1 LSALLS
7 QVLVAFT
14 IECDN
19 EFERQ
24 MPHSTTSHGRAA
36 GAPWLVSMAM
46 WSNCLRFAGEDPITV
61 GELERLARTGTNL
74 DGMRRWGYI
83 DVRPDPDDRR
93 ARPPRRDLTVRA
105 TPAGLRAQQVW
116 RPLPGVV
123 EKRWRKRFG
132 REALGDLGASL
143 RAVAAR
149 LDGGLPDCLPIL
161 GYGLRTEG
169 PEHRL
174 PPEDVS
180 GLGLPVLLSRVLL
193 AFAAEF
199 ERESDVALAISADL
213 LRVLDQPGAR
223 VRDLPLLAGV
233 SKEAISMAMGVAG
246 KQGLA
251 VLEPD
256 PAGSRDKAARLTRA
270 GQSAQDGCRRLLAA
284 IEDRWQDRFGSAGVR
299 GLRRALDRLATAPRG
314 QPPPL
319 WLGLEPYPG
328 GWRASVR
335 RPRTLPHFPMVLHR
349 GGFPD
354 GS

>member
-1 LSALLS
+1 
-7 QVLVAFT
+7 VLVAFT

-24 MPHSTTSHGRAA
+24 MPHSTTSHGRTA
-36 GAPWLVSMAM
+36 GGPWLVSMAM
-46 WSNCLRFAGEDPITV
+46 WSNCLRFVGEEPITA
-61 GELERLARTGTNL
+61 GELERRARTRTNI

-93 ARPPRRDLTVRA
+93 ARPPGRDLTVRA
-105 TPAGLRAQQVW
+105 TAAGLRAQQVW
-116 RPLPGVV
+116 RPLPGVI
-123 EKRWRKRFG
+123 EERWQERFG
-132 REALGDLGASL
+132 REALGDLRERL

-161 GYGLRTEG
+161 GYGLRASG
-169 PEHRL
+169 PERVS
-174 PPEDVS
+174 PPEEVS
-180 GLGLPVLLSRVLL
+180 GLSLPALLSRVLL

-199 ERESDVALAISADL
+199 EHRSDVALAISANL
-213 LRVLDQPGAR
+213 LRVLAQPGVR

-233 SKEAISMAMGVAG
+233 SKEAISMAMGIAG

-256 PAGSRDKAARLTRA
+256 PAASRGKVARLTPGGRT
-270 GQSAQDGCRRLLAA
+270 AQDGCRRLLTAT
-284 IEDRWQDRFGSAGVR
+284 EDGWQQRFGSDRIR
-299 GLRRALDRLATAPRG
+299 GLRRALDRLAAPG
-314 QPPPL
+314 GPSSPL
-319 WLGLEPYPG
+319 WLGLEPYPS
-328 GWRASVR
+328 GWRASVP